1 MKLLTTFL
9 FIFLASSTYRCRDPE
24 ETIDC
29 ASAAKEMIGTW
40 KGRVDYTSSSAYGE
54 THNITMSVISSNECF
69 FQAINA
75 FDEATTTF
83 VVSGT
88 IDKYGWVEFMET
100 EYEIDGGEYTGCTGN
115 GSNWN
120 NPCNRWPYVRW
131 RPGTKFHEARFRSD
145 PYVLQGEFFTQGGGW
160 NSTVRGN
167 FTISKQ

>member
-9 FIFLASSTYRCRDPE
+9 FIFLASSTYRCREPE
-24 ETIDC
+24 DTIDC

-40 KGRVDYTSSSAYGE
+40 KGRVDYTSSSANGE

-75 FDEATTTF
+75 FDEASTTF

-100 EYEIDGGEYTGCTGN
+100 EYEID
-115 GSNWN
+115 
-120 NPCNRWPYVRW
+120 
-131 RPGTKFHEARFRSD
+131 
-145 PYVLQGEFFTQGGGW
+145 
-160 NSTVRGN
+160 
-167 FTISKQ
+167 